1 MAGRLGTLAVLGAVA
16 MLAIGGTAGAATV
29 QNGTFEGG
37 PSLPGWKK
45 DFFGPGAW
53 SIYTGEFGG
62 STRGMGS
69 ELTVPEPPQGEHG
82 AISSQD
88 SPSAMFLSQKV
99 KLKDNRRHKL
109 RFQLAYANQNTGNP
123 VRGEDFGNGFFTP
136 NHFRFGKAARPN
148 QQFRMDVMKP
158 GAEIRSLDR
167 DDILENVYI
176 TERGDPRRKAYRS
189 VTASLTH
196 LAGKAVR
203 LRFAVVVT
211 EDPLNVGIDAVKV
224 KTKRL
229 R

>member
-1 MAGRLGTLAVLGAVA
+1 

-53 SIYTGEFGG
+53 STYTGVFGG
-62 STRGMGS
+62 DTMRGMGAN
-69 ELTVPEPPQGEHG
+69 LTVPAPPQSEHG

-88 SPSAMFLSQKV
+88 SPSAAFLSQKV
-99 KLKDNRRHKL
+99 KLKANRRHKL
-109 RFQLAYANQNTGNP
+109 RFQLAYANQNVGSP
-123 VRGEDFGNGFFTP
+123 ILRGDDFGNGFFTP

-158 GAEIRSLDR
+158 GADIRSLDKG
-167 DDILENVYI
+167 DILEEVYI
-176 TERGDPRRKAYRS
+176 TERGDPNRRTYRPIS
-189 VTASLTH
+189 ANLSD
-196 LAGKAVR
+196 LAGKTVR
-203 LRFAVVVT
+203 LRFATVVT
-211 EDPLNVGIDAVKV
+211 EEELNVGIDAVKV